1 MSNANSQALPGAHT
15 HAEGEPK
22 DNGRR
27 EFFAKLGM
35 GSLIVAAAGTGLF
48 SYEYFSPNVLFE
60 ASPIIKAGKPDQFP
74 ANTVTLDPQ
83 SGIYLVNGAK
93 GFYALGA
100 ICTHLGCLTAW
111 KPELDLIACPCHGSR
126 FVYYVNLTRGP
137 AMRPLIH
144 FGIANDNGRLI
155 VDKSQSYNDLSDS
168 GSYVSVRAQPTTGA
182 TS

>member
-1 MSNANSQALPGAHT
+1 MSSVKTEAQAFAPA
-15 HAEGEPK
+15 AAAGEDPK
-22 DNGRR
+22 DRSRR
-27 EFFAKLGM
+27 EFFAKMGM
-35 GSLIVAAAGTGLF
+35 GSLIVAAMGTGLF
-48 SYEYFSPNVLFE
+48 SYEFFSPNVLFE

-126 FVYYVNLTRGP
+126 FNRDGIKVAGP
-137 AMRPLIH
+137 APQPLPWLKVWLSED
-144 FGIANDNGRLI
+144 GYLM
-155 VDKSQSYNDLSDS
+155 VDRSTVLKEQEF
-168 GSYVSVRAQPTTGA
+168 VKV
-182 TS
+182 

>member
-1 MSNANSQALPGAHT
+1 MSSVKTEAQAFAPAV
-15 HAEGEPK
+15 AAAGEDPK
-22 DNGRR
+22 DRSRR
-27 EFFAKLGM
+27 EFFAKMGM
-35 GSLIVAAAGTGLF
+35 GSLIVAAMGTGLF

-74 ANTVTLDPQ
+74 PNTVTLDPQ

-126 FVYYVNLTRGP
+126 FNRDGVKVAGP
-137 AMRPLIH
+137 APQPLPWLKVWLSED
-144 FGIANDNGRLI
+144 GYLM
-155 VDKSQSYNDLSDS
+155 VDRSTVLKEQEF
-168 GSYVSVRAQPTTGA
+168 VKV
-182 TS
+182 

>member
-1 MSNANSQALPGAHT
+1 MSNVNSQASPDAH
-15 HAEGEPK
+15 APRDGELK
-22 DNGRR
+22 DSSRR
-27 EFFAKLGM
+27 EFFAKVGM

-83 SGIYLVNGAK
+83 SGIYLINGAK

-111 KPELDLIACPCHGSR
+111 KPELGFDCLPM
-126 FVYYVNLTRGP
+126 P
-137 AMRPLIH
+137 WQPL
-144 FGIANDNGRLI
+144 
-155 VDKSQSYNDLSDS
+155 QS
-168 GSYVSVRAQPTTGA
+168 
-182 TS
+182 

>member
-1 MSNANSQALPGAHT
+1 MSSVKTEAQVLVPGTAT
-15 HAEGEPK
+15 AAEDPT
-22 DNGRR
+22 DSSRR

-35 GSLIVAAAGTGLF
+35 GSLIVAAMGTGLF
-48 SYEYFSPNVLFE
+48 SYEFFSPNVLFE

-83 SGIYLVNGAK
+83 SGIYLVNGDK

-126 FVYYVNLTRGP
+126 FNREGKKVAGP
-137 AMRPLIH
+137 APQPLPLLKVWLSED
-144 FGIANDNGRLI
+144 GYLM
-155 VDKSQSYNDLSDS
+155 VDRSTVLKEQEF
-168 GSYVSVRAQPTTGA
+168 VKV
-182 TS
+182 